1 MTLSVHGRS
10 VDQDKLPKQLSRVRR
25 NAKRVQAIYSAWRNM
40 QKTVCSPAL
49 LQGMPRAIEYTA
61 AKIYDTEPHMVAD
74 AIRQGDS
81 ALFIATLVRLSL
93 IDTALVAAGRSVAD
107 RSPVIY
113 AKHLVEGF
121 KKVADDAFVEL
132 GGTPL

>member
-10 VDQDKLPKQLSRVRR
+10 IDYSKLPKQLGRARCTK
-25 NAKRVQAIYSAWRNM
+25 ALYSAWRDM
-40 QKTVCSPAL
+40 QKSVCSPAL
-49 LQGMPRAIEYTA
+49 LKGMPRAIEYTA
-61 AKIYDTEPHMVAD
+61 ARIYDVEPHMVAD
-74 AIRQGDS
+74 AVRQGDS
-81 ALFIATLVRLSL
+81 ALFIAMLVRLSL
-93 IDTALVAAGRSVAD
+93 IDTALVAAGRSIAE

>member
-1 MTLSVHGRS
+1 MTVSNHGRAIPY
-10 VDQDKLPKQLSRVRR
+10 DKLPKQLSRARSIE
-25 NAKRVQAIYSAWRNM
+25 AIHSIWRQM
-40 QKTVCSPAL
+40 QKSVCSAAV

-61 AKIYDTEPHMVAD
+61 SRIYDTEPHMVVE

-93 IDTALVAAGRSVAD
+93 IDNALVAANRTLAD
-107 RSPVIY
+107 RAPVIQ
-113 AKHLVEGF
+113 AKYVVEGF
-121 KKVADDAFVEL
+121 KKVADDAFIEM

>member
-1 MTLSVHGRS
+1 MTLSAHGRS
-10 VDQDKLPKQLSRVRR
+10 VNYEKLPKQLGR
-25 NAKRVQAIYSAWRNM
+25 AKSIEAIYSAWRNM
-40 QKTVCSPAL
+40 QKSVCSPTVL
-49 LQGMPRAIEYTA
+49 RGLPRAIEYTA
-61 AKIYDTEPHMVAD
+61 ARIYDTEPHMVAD

-81 ALFIATLVRLSL
+81 ALFIAMLVRLSL